1 MALRN
6 KDDEPVVAELVDEP
20 GTELAPADLG
30 GSGAVPAVPVDNAAL
45 AAYLSGSETIQTQ
58 DPDEVV
64 HGIVSRIL
72 DATSLDDVLNKQ
84 AVVKLKDYVGRPL
97 VVQSVRWGES
107 DYEGGV
113 PFYAIVDAVV
123 EATGEKVVA
132 SCGGQQVLAQLY
144 MMARNNWLPAR
155 VTVDT
160 VERPTRGGFY
170 PIWLTAAPPA
180 VEPQF

>member
-6 KDDEPVVAELVDEP
+6 KDDEPAIAELVDEP
-20 GTELAPADLG
+20 GTELTPA
-30 GSGAVPAVPVDNAAL
+30 SSTVAGAVPALPVDDGAL

-64 HGIVSRIL
+64 HGIVARVL
-72 DATSLDDVLNKQ
+72 AAGSLEDVLNKQ

-97 VVQSVRWGES
+97 TVLGVRWGES

-144 MMARNNWLPAR
+144 MMAKHDWLPAR